1 MTAINEHTSSIVAT
15 TSYFE
20 HRLGEIDSKIRIL
33 LQRVAILGDDND
45 GKEYSRLQDEK
56 ESAKRCLK
64 ICAAASRNVSRRLYE
79 QPRAKARSEDKDT
92 IDLQPGREGKNS
104 KQECIQL
111 QSHQDTG
118 KVYTNVFEDVLAAQG
133 SCQIIAVASEDM
145 LSAVRV
151 TAGAGAKQLI
161 GHLSSSTLEGLLQ
174 DRTRVH
180 EAQQDARQ
188 VMGQYG

>member
-64 ICAAASRNVSRRLYE
+64 I
-79 QPRAKARSEDKDT
+79 
-92 IDLQPGREGKNS
+92 
-104 KQECIQL
+104 
-111 QSHQDTG
+111 
-118 KVYTNVFEDVLAAQG
+118 
-133 SCQIIAVASEDM
+133 
-145 LSAVRV
+145 
-151 TAGAGAKQLI
+151 
-161 GHLSSSTLEGLLQ
+161 
-174 DRTRVH
+174 
-180 EAQQDARQ
+180 
-188 VMGQYG
+188 

>member
-33 LQRVAILGDDND
+33 LQRVRFSGDDND
-45 GKEYSRLQDEK
+45 GKECGRLQDEK
-56 ESAKRCLK
+56 ESAKQCLK
-64 ICAAASRNVSRRLYE
+64 ICAAASWNVSRRLHE

-151 TAGAGAKQLI
+151 TAGAGAKQWI
-161 GHLSSSTLEGLLQ
+161 GHLSGSTLEGLLQ
-174 DRTRVH
+174 DRTEAH
-180 EAQQDARQ
+180 EAQ
-188 VMGQYG
+188 